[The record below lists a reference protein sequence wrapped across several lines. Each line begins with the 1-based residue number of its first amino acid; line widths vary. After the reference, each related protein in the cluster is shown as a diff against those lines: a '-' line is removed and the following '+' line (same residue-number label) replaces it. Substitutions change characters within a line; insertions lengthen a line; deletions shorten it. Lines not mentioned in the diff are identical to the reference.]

1 MDIRWRSEDQ
11 RVSHLNYT
19 HTWKH
24 RWASNKEKTTGF
36 TGNLNHIFP
45 QDLLSGCSRCRNAC
59 TDSGET
65 FHAASLRSL
74 FPEATAVIL
83 RYKSY
88 RDQQSSGNLGNMRQP
103 ATLKQSRAEA
113 RVWPHGEPSIHCGHD
128 IASVATVPYWCHYYS
143 RKIGEYTLHK
153 GWWLTRSSARF
164 CYLNGS
170 IKSETK
176 ARKACPSERP
186 GRSARLPNNS
196 NKLAAW
202 WKKRKVNVSPWLPK
216 FFGFIEK
223 FDWQVH

>member
-1 MDIRWRSEDQ
+1 MMGYNIDIRWRSEDQ

-24 RWASNKEKTTGF
+24 RWASNKEKSAGF

-65 FHAASLRSL
+65 CHAASLRSL

-103 ATLKQSRAEA
+103 STLK
-113 RVWPHGEPSIHCGHD
+113 
-128 IASVATVPYWCHYYS
+128 
-143 RKIGEYTLHK
+143 
-153 GWWLTRSSARF
+153 
-164 CYLNGS
+164 
-170 IKSETK
+170 
-176 ARKACPSERP
+176 
-186 GRSARLPNNS
+186 
-196 NKLAAW
+196 
-202 WKKRKVNVSPWLPK
+202 
-216 FFGFIEK
+216 
-223 FDWQVH
+223 